1 MAITSLFGPT
11 PQQLLAAQLKEEE
24 EKDFLRNQQ
33 IAQQGREFGVFAPLY
48 QAGLRFGDIS
58 SKAGQQITKSLFPEV
73 QNPQLQQA
81 QKIESVLQSYQGQN
95 FGDPAVLQKIA
106 SDLFAAGAPDAG
118 IKALAT
124 AKSLT
129 SKDEFVTGKPGE
141 KIYRRGPGGQ
151 LIEVVSIPD
160 RDKNLKPST
169 NFAEVAV
176 ELGFGAREN
185 LDEYTSAQAKEINA
199 EIQKRKESEKKA
211 GVTPPVKQFGED
223 IRLRELFLKEANPI
237 DQSLN
242 ALDKAQSLLTEQS
255 GLADAIA
262 KRQFAKFA
270 GDRDISNKDVAAFGN
285 FGPLGQRLG
294 GIFSQFLQGTY
305 SDAQRDE
312 AINIIKNLRSPLEQQ
327 RVVIEQ
333 QFTGAAARQGITG
346 DQASFVVPGRAKG
359 VRQMTAPS
367 ETTVPNAI
375 TLPSGNKA
383 RPL

>member
-11 PQQLLAAQLKEEE
+11 PQELIAAQVREQEQM
-24 EKDFLRNQQ
+24 DMLRNQQ

-48 QAGLRFGDIS
+48 QAGLKFGDLGS
-58 SKAGQQITKSLFPEV
+58 RAITRSLFPEV

-81 QKIESVLQSYQGQN
+81 QTIQSVIQSYQGQN
-95 FGDPAVLQKIA
+95 LGDPTVLQKIA

-124 AKSLT
+124 ARSLAP
-129 SKDEFVTGKPGE
+129 KNEFVTGKPGDVIF
-141 KIYRRGPGGQ
+141 KKGSGGQ
-151 LIEVVSIPD
+151 LTEVVNIPD
-160 RDKNLKPST
+160 REKDLKPST
-169 NFAEVAV
+169 NFGEVAV
-176 ELGFGAREN
+176 ELGFGAKSN
-185 LDEYTSAQAKEINA
+185 LDEYTPAQAKAINA
-199 EIQKRKESEKKA
+199 EIQRRKESEKKA
-211 GVTPPVKQFGED
+211 GVTPPVKQFGAD
-223 IRLRELFLKEANPI
+223 IGLRQAFLKEVEPI
-237 DQSLN
+237 DAPLN
-242 ALDKAQSLLTEQS
+242 ALDKAQSLLNEQS
-255 GLADAIA
+255 GLADSIA

-305 SDAQRDE
+305 SDAQREE
-312 AINIIKNLRSPLEQQ
+312 AITIIKNLRNPLEQQ
-327 RVVIEQ
+327 RVAIEQ

-359 VRQMTAPS
+359 IRQMTAPS
-367 ETTVPNAI
+367 ETVTPNAI
-375 TLPSGNKA
+375 TLPSGNRA

>member
-11 PQQLLAAQLKEEE
+11 PQELIAAQVKEQEQM
-24 EKDFLRNQQ
+24 DMLRNQQ

-48 QAGLRFGDIS
+48 QAGLKFGDLGS
-58 SKAGQQITKSLFPEV
+58 RAITRSLFPEV

-81 QKIESVLQSYQGQN
+81 QTIQSVLQTYQGQN
-95 FGDPAVLQKIA
+95 LGDPAVLQKIA

-141 KIYRRGPGGQ
+141 KIFKRGPGGQ

-160 RDKNLKPST
+160 REKDLKPSSD
-169 NFAEVAV
+169 FAQAAV
-176 ELGFGAREN
+176 ELGFGARAN
-185 LDEYTSAQAKEINA
+185 LDDYNLNEARAINSLIESRRIKQAQA
-199 EIQKRKESEKKA
+199 S
-211 GVTPPVKQFGED
+211 VPPPTKQFGED

>member
-11 PQQLLAAQLKEEE
+11 PQELIAAQVKEQEQM
-24 EKDFLRNQQ
+24 DMLRNQQ
-33 IAQQGREFGVFAPLY
+33 IGQQGREFGVFAPLY
-48 QAGLRFGDIS
+48 QAGLKFGDLGS
-58 SKAGQQITKSLFPEV
+58 RAITQSLFPEV
-73 QNPQLQQA
+73 RNPQLQQA
-81 QKIESVLQSYQGQN
+81 QTIQSVLQTYQGQN
-95 FGDPAVLQKIA
+95 LGDPSVLQKIA

-129 SKDEFVTGKPGE
+129 TKDDFVTGKPGE
-141 KIYRRGPGGQ
+141 KIYRRGPGGA

-160 RDKNLKPST
+160 REKDLKPSSD
-169 NFAEVAV
+169 FAQAAV
-176 ELGFGAREN
+176 ELGFGARAN
-185 LDEYTSAQAKEINA
+185 LDDYNLNEARAINSLIESRRIKQAQA
-199 EIQKRKESEKKA
+199 S
-211 GVTPPVKQFGED
+211 VPPPTKQFGED
-223 IRLRELFLKEANPI
+223 IRLREFFLKEAKPI
-237 DQSLN
+237 DESLN

-359 VRQMTAPS
+359 IRQMTAPS
-367 ETTVPNAI
+367 ETGTPNAI

>member
-11 PQQLLAAQLKEEE
+11 PQELIAAQVKEQEQM
-24 EKDFLRNQQ
+24 DMLRNQQ
-33 IAQQGREFGVFAPLY
+33 IGQQGREFGVFAPLY
-48 QAGLRFGDIS
+48 QAGLKFGDLGARS
-58 SKAGQQITKSLFPEV
+58 ITRSLFPEV

-81 QKIESVLQSYQGQN
+81 QTIQSVLQTYQGQN
-95 FGDPAVLQKIA
+95 LGDPAVLQKIA

-141 KIYRRGPGGQ
+141 KIFKRGPGGA
-151 LIEVVSIPD
+151 LIEIVSIPD
-160 RDKNLKPST
+160 REKDLKPSSD
-169 NFAEVAV
+169 FAQAAV
-176 ELGFGAREN
+176 ELGFGARAN
-185 LDEYTSAQAKEINA
+185 LDDYNLNEARAINSLIESRRIKQAQA
-199 EIQKRKESEKKA
+199 S
-211 GVTPPVKQFGED
+211 VPPPTKQFGAD
-223 IRLRELFLKEANPI
+223 ISLRESFLKEAKPI
-237 DQSLN
+237 DESLN

-333 QFTGAAARQGITG
+333 QFTGAAARQGIYG
-346 DQASFVVPGRAKG
+346 DQANFVVPGRAKG
-359 VRQMTAPS
+359 IRQMTAPS
-367 ETTVPNAI
+367 ETGTPNAI

>member
-11 PQQLLAAQLKEEE
+11 PQELIAAQVKEQEQM
-24 EKDFLRNQQ
+24 DMLRNQQ
-33 IAQQGREFGVFAPLY
+33 IGQQGREFGVFAPLY
-48 QAGLRFGDIS
+48 QAGLKFGDLGS
-58 SKAGQQITKSLFPEV
+58 RAITQSLFPEV
-73 QNPQLQQA
+73 RNPQLQQA
-81 QKIESVLQSYQGQN
+81 QTIQSVLQTYQGQN
-95 FGDPAVLQKIA
+95 LGDPSVLQKIA

-129 SKDEFVTGKPGE
+129 TKDDFVTGKPGE
-141 KIYRRGPGGQ
+141 KIYRRGPGGA

-160 RDKNLKPST
+160 REKDLKPSSD
-169 NFAEVAV
+169 FAQAAV
-176 ELGFGAREN
+176 ELGFGARAN
-185 LDEYTSAQAKEINA
+185 LDDYNLNEARAINSLIESRRIKQAQA
-199 EIQKRKESEKKA
+199 S
-211 GVTPPVKQFGED
+211 VPPPTKQFGED
-223 IRLRELFLKEANPI
+223 IRLRELFLKEAKPI
-237 DQSLN
+237 DESLN

-359 VRQMTAPS
+359 IRQMTAPS
-367 ETTVPNAI
+367 ETGTPNAI

>member
-11 PQQLLAAQLKEEE
+11 PQELIAAQMKEQEQM
-24 EKDFLRNQQ
+24 DLLRNQQ
-33 IAQQGREFGVFAPLY
+33 IGQQGREFGVFAPLY
-48 QAGLRFGDIS
+48 QAGLKFGDLGARS
-58 SKAGQQITKSLFPEV
+58 ITRSLFPEV

-81 QKIESVLQSYQGQN
+81 QTIQSVLQTYQGQN
-95 FGDPAVLQKIA
+95 LGDPAVLQKIA

-129 SKDEFVTGKPGE
+129 TKDDFVTGKPGE
-141 KIYRRGPGGQ
+141 KIFRRGPGGQ
-151 LIEVVSIPD
+151 LTEVASIPD
-160 RDKNLKPST
+160 REKNLKPST

-199 EIQKRKESEKKA
+199 EIQRRKESEKKA

-223 IRLRELFLKEANPI
+223 IRLRESFLKEVKPI
-237 DQSLN
+237 DESLN
-242 ALDKAQSLLTEQS
+242 ALGKAQSLLTEQS

-305 SDAQRDE
+305 SDAQREE
-312 AINIIKNLRSPLEQQ
+312 AINIIKNLTSPLEQQ
-327 RVVIEQ
+327 RVAIEQ

>member
-1 MAITSLFGPT
+1 MAITSLFGPS
-11 PQQLLAAQLKEEE
+11 PQEIIAAKVKEQEQM
-24 EKDFLRNQQ
+24 DLLRNQQ
-33 IAQQGREFGVFAPLY
+33 IAQQGSQFGVFAPLY
-48 QAGLRFGDIS
+48 QAGLKLGDVGTRS
-58 SKAGQQITKSLFPEV
+58 ITRSLFPEI

-81 QKIESVLQSYQGQN
+81 QTIQSVLQTYQGQN
-95 FGDPAVLQKIA
+95 LGDPLVLQKVA

-129 SKDEFVTGKPGE
+129 TKDDFVTGKPGE
-141 KIYRRGPGGQ
+141 KIFKRGPGGQ

-160 RDKNLKPST
+160 REKDLKPSSD
-169 NFAEVAV
+169 FAQAAV
-176 ELGFGAREN
+176 ELGFGARAN
-185 LDEYTSAQAKEINA
+185 LDDYNLNEARAINSLIESRRIKQAQA
-199 EIQKRKESEKKA
+199 S
-211 GVTPPVKQFGED
+211 VPPPTKQFGED

>member
-11 PQQLLAAQLKEEE
+11 PQELIAAQMKEQEQM
-24 EKDFLRNQQ
+24 DLLRNQQ
-33 IAQQGREFGVFAPLY
+33 IGQQGREFGVFAPLY
-48 QAGLRFGDIS
+48 QAGLKFGDLGS
-58 SKAGQQITKSLFPEV
+58 RAITQSLFPEIR
-73 QNPQLQQA
+73 NPQLQQA
-81 QKIESVLQSYQGQN
+81 QTIQSVLQTYQGQN
-95 FGDPAVLQKIA
+95 LGDPTVLQKIA

-129 SKDEFVTGKPGE
+129 SKGEFVTGKPGE
-141 KIYRRGPGGQ
+141 KIFERGPGGA
-151 LIEVVSIPD
+151 LKEVVSIPD
-160 RDKNLKPST
+160 RERDLKPSSD
-169 NFAEVAV
+169 FAQAAV
-176 ELGFGAREN
+176 ELGFGARAN
-185 LDEYTSAQAKEINA
+185 LDDYNLNEARAINSLIESRRIKQAQA
-199 EIQKRKESEKKA
+199 S
-211 GVTPPVKQFGED
+211 VPPPTKQFGED

-359 VRQMTAPS
+359 IRQMTAPS
-367 ETTVPNAI
+367 ETGTPNAI

>member
-11 PQQLLAAQLKEEE
+11 PQEIIAARVKEQEQM
-24 EKDFLRNQQ
+24 DLLRNQQ
-33 IAQQGREFGVFAPLY
+33 IAQQGSQFGVFAPLY
-48 QAGLRFGDIS
+48 QAGLKLGDVGTR
-58 SKAGQQITKSLFPEV
+58 AITRSLFPEV

-81 QKIESVLQSYQGQN
+81 QTIQSVLQTYQGQN
-95 FGDPAVLQKIA
+95 LGDPVVLQKIA

-141 KIYRRGPGGQ
+141 KIFRRGPGGA
-151 LIEVVSIPD
+151 LTEVVSIPD
-160 RDKNLKPST
+160 REKDLKPSSD
-169 NFAEVAV
+169 FAQAAV
-176 ELGFGAREN
+176 ELGFGARAN
-185 LDEYTSAQAKEINA
+185 LDDYNLNEARAINSLIESRRIKQAQA
-199 EIQKRKESEKKA
+199 S
-211 GVTPPVKQFGED
+211 VPPPTKQFGED

-367 ETTVPNAI
+367 ETGTPNAI